1 MRGAGIHTRS
11 CRRLSPSKACCP
23 QLRNQ
28 TLTNATGMI
37 VGTSGMSYGGDE
49 TSGDSSQAQQ
59 YLLAQAPQRSRS
71 LSDTSLRPPTWETM
85 PMMGGHHQGAGMSAD
100 GGLLGSHDGRRPT
113 SAGTVNMND
122 VLPGPSSSN
131 PLFQPQGPS
140 LRSQPLRLPASAGPG
155 QSSFGPS
162 LQPNVSNFAFGSPGL
177 NPHFGTSDYLTPD
190 IAAVQLRRAKSDSRG
205 HRVVRSEDLRYGSQS
220 NFLSPND
227 MMVPPPSM
235 TQQEFLRNASQRQF
249 LHPAEPVVSIRGSH
263 HRRASSGSRERP
275 GMGGVT
281 GWSSGASSARASPYP
296 SPSASPRPGYGP
308 LPDLNGMPVSVSMT
322 AMRRT
327 PSGTMMTTDLNMN
340 SSIGSMPMDTT
351 SVPTHIAK
359 VNVTTPS
366 TADASQKRR
375 KQPANFVC
383 PVPGCG
389 STFTR
394 HFNLKGAFHRV

>member
-1 MRGAGIHTRS
+1 
-11 CRRLSPSKACCP
+11 
-23 QLRNQ
+23 
-28 TLTNATGMI
+28 
-37 VGTSGMSYGGDE
+37 
-49 TSGDSSQAQQ
+49 
-59 YLLAQAPQRSRS
+59 
-71 LSDTSLRPPTWETM
+71 
-85 PMMGGHHQGAGMSAD
+85 MMGGHHQGAGMGAD
-100 GGLLGSHDGRRPT
+100 GGMLASHDGRRPA

-131 PLFQPQGPS
+131 PLFHPQGPS
-140 LRSQPLRLPASAGPG
+140 LRGQPLRHPASAAG
-155 QSSFGPS
+155 QGAFGS
-162 LQPNVSNFAFGSPGL
+162 LQTHNISNFAFGSSGL
-177 NPHFGTSDYLTPD
+177 NSHFGHSDFLTPD
-190 IAAVQLRRAKSDSRG
+190 IAAVQLRRAKSDTRG

-235 TQQEFLRNASQRQF
+235 TQQEFLRNAAQRQF
-249 LHPAEPVVSIRGSH
+249 LHPAEQVVSIRGSH

-275 GMGGVT
+275 GMGGIT

-308 LPDLNGMPVSVSMT
+308 LPDINAMPMNVSMT

-340 SSIGSMPMDTT
+340 SNIGLPMDTT

-394 HFNLKGAFHRV
+394 HFNLKGTFCRVQPCHHD